1 MISRV
6 LQCLKTLLLF
16 FSVARSAQPAQ
27 AERAK
32 EAHEGE
38 AFEEDTEKLPADKLV
53 DITAEALRMSNP
65 FSAYWQSAA

>member
-1 MISRV
+1 M
-6 LQCLKTLLLF
+6 LLF
-16 FSVARSAQPAQ
+16 FSVARSAQPGQ
-27 AERAK
+27 AERAN

-38 AFEEDTEKLPADKLV
+38 AFEEDAEKLV